1 MGALQQMTFYF
12 TKLVITKIFFTLLV
26 CIIDYIVLHNK
37 IVYIYDFVKTDQ
49 FCVFFIQPGC

>member
-12 TKLVITKIFFTLLV
+12 TKLVITKILLH
-26 CIIDYIVLHNK
+26 IAIDYIVLHNK